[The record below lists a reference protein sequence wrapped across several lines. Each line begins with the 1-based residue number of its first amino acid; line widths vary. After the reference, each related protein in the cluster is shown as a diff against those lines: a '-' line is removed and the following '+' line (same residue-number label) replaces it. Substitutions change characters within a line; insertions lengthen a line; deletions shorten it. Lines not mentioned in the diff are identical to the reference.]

1 MRKQW
6 KAWMILAVFA
16 LLCGIPQQI
25 FAADKSKDW
34 EYDFNE
40 NKTVEIIAKRSYLE
54 SEKYTWLKYKPAA
67 DGYLTV
73 KISKPDASEEP
84 AKGYLALYDGTK
96 TKLLSSSSIFYN
108 TAHTDKS
115 FWHEFAFGMQKGKEY
130 YIRVRAEN
138 AAELGRKFTKVK
150 DTSGSSRA
158 KAAAL
163 KKNKAKTGLI
173 AAGVSA
179 ADWYQFSLSKKQRI
193 RLNYSAKTNGSFK
206 ISVYWGTKLM
216 ASWNMYYTSG
226 QKRTLYLK
234 NDLNKKKMG
243 MNTGKYYIKIE
254 RANATS
260 SGFYKIK
267 WN

>member
-1 MRKQW
+1 MRNQW
-6 KAWMILAVFA
+6 KACIILAVFA
-16 LLCGIPQQI
+16 LLCMVPQQVS
-25 FAADKSKDW
+25 AADKSKEP
-34 EYDFNE
+34 EYDFNG
-40 NKTVEIIAKRSYLE
+40 NKTVEITEKRSYTE
-54 SEKYTWLKYKPAA
+54 TEKYTWLKYKPAA

-73 KISKPDASEEP
+73 KVSDTGAAAEP
-84 AKGYLALYDGTK
+84 AKGYLALYDSTK

-115 FWHEFAFGMQKGKEY
+115 FWYEFTFGMQKDREY

-138 AAELGRKFTKVK
+138 AAEFGRKFTKVK
-150 DTSGSSRA
+150 DTSGSSRT

-173 AAGVSA
+173 AAGVSVV
-179 ADWYQFSLSKKQRI
+179 DWYQFSLSKKQKI